1 MREAREG
8 FFLFFF
14 YFEDCPTMAI
24 SSDSRGI
31 GGIRIHMHVLSSQA
45 RCYVNFRGR
54 VVVVAIELQY
64 CCSQLQ
70 TGEMF
75 LLN

>member
-1 MREAREG
+1 
-8 FFLFFF
+8 
-14 YFEDCPTMAI
+14 MAI

-31 GGIRIHMHVLSSQA
+31 GGIHIHMHVLSSQS
-45 RCYVNFRGR
+45 RCYINFRGR

-70 TGEMF
+70 TGEVSP
-75 LLN
+75 LN